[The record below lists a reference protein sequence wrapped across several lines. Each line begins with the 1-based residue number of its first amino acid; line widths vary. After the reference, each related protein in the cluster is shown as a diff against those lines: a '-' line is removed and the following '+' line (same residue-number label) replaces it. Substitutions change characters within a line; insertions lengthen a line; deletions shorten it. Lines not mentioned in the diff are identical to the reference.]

1 MLSNTKYIS
10 PIAYKAI
17 KEVETVFKQDNTMKD
32 CTSSGVTSGGI
43 SYDVNSKQ
51 ILRGPVKPDT
61 ECSSCNTKEGGEV
74 GNIDI
79 NDIVVQDNNVLGFLS
94 SLFGF
99 KKPVKKTKPLTQN
112 ASDYAVNKK

>member
-10 PIAYKAI
+10 PITYKAM

-51 ILRGPVKPDT
+51 ILRGPVKPDE
-61 ECSSCNTKEGGEV
+61 ECSSCTTKESV
-74 GNIDI
+74 DISDIDTQ
-79 NDIVVQDNNVLGFLS
+79 NNNVLGFLS

-99 KKPVKKTKPLTQN
+99 RKSTKKMKPLTQN
-112 ASDYAVNKK
+112 GSDYAVNKK